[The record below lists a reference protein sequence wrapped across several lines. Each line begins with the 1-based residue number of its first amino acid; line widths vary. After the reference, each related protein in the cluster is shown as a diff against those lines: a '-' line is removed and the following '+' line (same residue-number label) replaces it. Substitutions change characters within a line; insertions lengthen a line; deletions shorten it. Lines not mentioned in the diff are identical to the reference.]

1 MSKHGQHLHDEATTL
16 DLNPVDGN
24 VSLGNL
30 VQKVG
35 AVARQN
41 TAFHGAGHAENDGL
55 AVAVAHLHW
64 DGQLAQHLGGG
75 RDEQANAQG
84 RH

>member
-16 DLNPVDGN
+16 DLNPVDWN
-24 VSLGNL
+24 VSLGNF

-35 AVARQN
+35 AVTRQN

-55 AVAVAHLHW
+55 AVAVAHLDW